1 MPEILGLGREVEAGG
16 LGVQGQ
22 SVLLEIQSQ
31 EDKGKIK
38 FVRFIFSMVKLQF
51 CFKERQFK
59 ISFECA
65 DFSG

>member
-31 EDKGKIK
+31 EDKSKMK
-38 FVRFIFSMVKLQF
+38 FVRFVFSMVKLQF
-51 CFKERQFK
+51 CLKNVNLK
-59 ISFECA
+59 
-65 DFSG
+65 